1 MQYKMDINW
10 MIEKVFLITLDKGE
24 IDNLI
29 FNKEPQ

>member
-1 MQYKMDINW
+1 MDINW

-24 IDNLI
+24 IENFI